1 MALRVRRA
9 GPKPSGPWRP
19 GMRVIDDSCDRLGA
33 DLVRRLL
40 ESPDVLPEHERWTPT
55 RWLMKAVYE
64 AVHGKGAAL
73 STLMSSLRSES
84 DNKAHVVDL
93 YRKLS
98 ADYASSS
105 DEVSGAGGRAHGRC
119 ERSYVF
125 SSQLRHW
132 LHEIPSFVVTP
143 TGWQPPP
150 EPAAGTAGAGAM
162 PLTLDEKPAFMQTYQ
177 ERTQARAALSGRG
190 PGALHDISDDIGE
203 WSSSP
208 WSREP
213 APGRQRS
220 GRQPTIPSAR
230 GHGSGGHS
238 AYAQPD
244 YGLDGRRQGNPS
256 PASMRRS
263 GFASS
268 ARSGSPARA
277 LSPARAGSRSGRAF
291 SPVRTFLSGGAGGFE
306 GARAE
311 RLLGSLAAGI
321 RKRLYED
328 LKRPHDLF
336 RVWDRDED
344 GRVSVQELLAG
355 CAHLGLAVSPG
366 DEATVECAPRPVP
379 PSTLTDSQQAAS
391 TLTD

>member
-1 MALRVRRA
+1 MRRSRSASAFVSSLSAAASLASIVAIISPQYPSTTAAPAKQPRGPSCREERGARPAAERQSERFKNWSRAAATTDCAMALRVRRA

-132 LHEIPSFVVTP
+132 LHEVS
-143 TGWQPPP
+143 
-150 EPAAGTAGAGAM
+150 A
-162 PLTLDEKPAFMQTYQ
+162 
-177 ERTQARAALSGRG
+177 
-190 PGALHDISDDIGE
+190 HDTM
-203 WSSSP
+203 
-208 WSREP
+208 
-213 APGRQRS
+213 RS
-220 GRQPTIPSAR
+220 QVWELPRNPAR
-230 GHGSGGHS
+230 GS
-238 AYAQPD
+238 AM
-244 YGLDGRRQGNPS
+244 L
-256 PASMRRS
+256 
-263 GFASS
+263 
-268 ARSGSPARA
+268 
-277 LSPARAGSRSGRAF
+277 
-291 SPVRTFLSGGAGGFE
+291 
-306 GARAE
+306 
-311 RLLGSLAAGI
+311 
-321 RKRLYED
+321 
-328 LKRPHDLF
+328 
-336 RVWDRDED
+336 
-344 GRVSVQELLAG
+344 
-355 CAHLGLAVSPG
+355 
-366 DEATVECAPRPVP
+366 
-379 PSTLTDSQQAAS
+379 
-391 TLTD
+391 